1 MDSSKHSP
9 HPLYIHPP
17 PPTPNLSDPAT
28 YEPTTSKLNQI
39 LQQQDTIKSD
49 CRGIMENQ
57 SKAENPKQYVEYQ
70 AQLNNLFVQHM
81 ELGLKATGIIAA
93 ESLRAEAESSVDESV
108 ELTART
114 LSAVEIKDDEPSV
127 DD

>member
-1 MDSSKHSP
+1 MSE
-9 HPLYIHPP
+9 
-17 PPTPNLSDPAT
+17 TAT
-28 YEPTTSKLNQI
+28 YETATTPYETTTSKLNQI
-39 LQQQDTIKSD
+39 LKLQDTIKSD
-49 CRGIMENQ
+49 CRGIMDSQ
-57 SKAENPKQYVEYQ
+57 SKTEDPKQYVEYQ

-114 LSAVEIKDDEPSV
+114 LSAVEIKDDEQSV